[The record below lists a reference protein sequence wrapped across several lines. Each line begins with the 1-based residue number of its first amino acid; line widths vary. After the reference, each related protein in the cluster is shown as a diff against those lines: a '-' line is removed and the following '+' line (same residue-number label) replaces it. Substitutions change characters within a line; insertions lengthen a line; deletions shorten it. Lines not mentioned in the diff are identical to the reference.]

1 MRQIKLTGKLPTKY
15 QVLIKIKWIAVL
27 MFLAAVIYGSYT
39 LSQYVSGNQVK
50 QEEKTEIIL
59 DAGHGGDDPGK
70 IGVNNVLEKDVNLQI
85 TMKVKACLEKE
96 GVTVEL
102 TRETD
107 EGLEP
112 EGAQNKKIE
121 DMKARVQMINEIKPE
136 LVVSIHQ
143 NSYQTEDVKGA
154 QVFYYSHSQ
163 KGEEMAKILQEA
175 VRTVDPENHR
185 QVKAN
190 ESYYLLKRTEVP
202 TVIVE
207 CGFLSNWEEAE
218 KLSEEEYQQ
227 EMAEA
232 ISSGI
237 LECLGKN

>member
-1 MRQIKLTGKLPTKY
+1 
-15 QVLIKIKWIAVL
+15 
-27 MFLAAVIYGSYT
+27 
-39 LSQYVSGNQVK
+39 
-50 QEEKTEIIL
+50 
-59 DAGHGGDDPGK
+59 
-70 IGVNNVLEKDVNLQI
+70 
-85 TMKVKACLEKE
+85 
-96 GVTVEL
+96 
-102 TRETD
+102 
-107 EGLEP
+107 
-112 EGAQNKKIE
+112 
-121 DMKARVQMINEIKPE
+121 
-136 LVVSIHQ
+136 
-143 NSYQTEDVKGA
+143 
-154 QVFYYSHSQ
+154 
-163 KGEEMAKILQEA
+163 MAKILQEA

-218 KLSEEEYQQ
+218 KLSKEEYQQ

>member
-1 MRQIKLTGKLPTKY
+1 MRQMKWGGKLPTKY
-15 QVLIKIKWIAVL
+15 QILIKIKWIAVL
-27 MFLAAVIYGSYT
+27 MLLSAVIYGSYT

-50 QEEKTEIIL
+50 QEEKTEVIL

-70 IGVNNVLEKDVNLQI
+70 IGVNKVLEKDVNLQI
-85 TMKVKACLEKE
+85 TLKVKECLEKE
-96 GVTVEL
+96 GVTVAL
-102 TRETD
+102 TRKTD

-112 EGAQNKKIE
+112 EGAKNKKIE

-163 KGEEMAKILQEA
+163 KGEEIAKILQEA
-175 VRTVDPENHR
+175 VRKVDSENHR

-207 CGFLSNWEEAE
+207 CGFLSNREEAE
-218 KLSEEEYQQ
+218 KLSKEEYQQ

-237 LECLGKN
+237 RECLRKN

>member
-1 MRQIKLTGKLPTKY
+1 MRQNKLTGKLPTKY
-15 QVLIKIKWIAVL
+15 QILIKIKWIIVL
-27 MFLAAVIYGSYT
+27 LLLSAVIYGSYT
-39 LSQYVSGNQVK
+39 LNQYVSGNQVK
-50 QEEKTEIIL
+50 GEEKTEVIL

-70 IGVNNVLEKDVNLQI
+70 VGVNEVLEKDVNLQI
-85 TMKVKACLEKE
+85 TMKVKECLEKE
-96 GVTVEL
+96 GVTVKL
-102 TRETD
+102 TREMD
-107 EGLEP
+107 EGLET
-112 EGAQNKKIE
+112 EGAKNKKVE
-121 DMKARVQMINEIKPE
+121 DMKARVRMINEIKPE

-154 QVFYYSHSQ
+154 QVFYYIHSQ

-190 ESYYLLKRTEVP
+190 ESYYVLKRTEVP

-218 KLSEEEYQQ
+218 KLSKEEYQQ

>member
-1 MRQIKLTGKLPTKY
+1 MTGVQTCALP
-15 QVLIKIKWIAVL
+15 
-27 MFLAAVIYGSYT
+27 
-39 LSQYVSGNQVK
+39 
-50 QEEKTEIIL
+50 IL
-59 DAGHGGDDPGK
+59 
-70 IGVNNVLEKDVNLQI
+70 
-85 TMKVKACLEKE
+85 
-96 GVTVEL
+96 
-102 TRETD
+102 ET
-107 EGLEP
+107 
-112 EGAQNKKIE
+112 EGAKNKKVE
-121 DMKARVQMINEIKPE
+121 DMKARVRMINEIKPE

-154 QVFYYSHSQ
+154 QVFYYIHSQ

-218 KLSEEEYQQ
+218 KLSKEEYQQ